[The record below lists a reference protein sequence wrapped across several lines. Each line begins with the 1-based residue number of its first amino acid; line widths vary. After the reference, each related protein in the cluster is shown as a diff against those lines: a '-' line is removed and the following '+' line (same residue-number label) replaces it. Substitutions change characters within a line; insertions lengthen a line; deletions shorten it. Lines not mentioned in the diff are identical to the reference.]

1 MSGIPLSLFH
11 IFIVFPLLMY
21 IAVFRG
27 FVPLWVYQGVLCLG
41 VVLLVYHLYRL
52 VTKWKAHSVTVWINA
67 VHVLFVAPLLI
78 YIGKNAYDT
87 PRWAFEILAMGAF
100 ATLGY
105 NLYGLIMIVQGLST
119 NPTLS
124 GPRAGQEFQ
133 GENNL
138 RNDK

>member
-1 MSGIPLSLFH
+1 MSGIALNLFH

-27 FVPLWVYQGVLCLG
+27 FVPLWAYQGILGLG

-52 VTKWKAHSVTVWINA
+52 ITKWKANSITVWVNA
-67 VHVLFVAPLLI
+67 IHVLFVAPLLI

-105 NLYGLIMIVQGLST
+105 NLYGLALIVQGLKT
-119 NPTLS
+119 NPTLHE
-124 GPRAGQEFQ
+124 PRVQQEFQ
-133 GENNL
+133 AENN
-138 RNDK
+138 

>member
-1 MSGIPLSLFH
+1 MSGIALNLFH

-27 FVPLWVYQGVLCLG
+27 FVPLWAYQGILGLG

-52 VTKWKAHSVTVWINA
+52 ITKWKANSMTVWVNA
-67 VHVLFVAPLLI
+67 IHVVFVAPLLI

-105 NLYGLIMIVQGLST
+105 NLYGLALIVQALKT
-119 NPTLS
+119 NPTLHE
-124 GPRAGQEFQ
+124 PRVQQEFQ
-133 GENNL
+133 AENN
-138 RNDK
+138 

>member
-1 MSGIPLSLFH
+1 MSGIALNLFH

-27 FVPLWVYQGVLCLG
+27 FVPLWAYQGILALG
-41 VVLLVYHLYRL
+41 VVLLVYQLYRL
-52 VTKWKAHSVTVWINA
+52 ITKWKANSMTVWVNA
-67 VHVLFVAPLLI
+67 IHVLFVAPLLI

-105 NLYGLIMIVQGLST
+105 NLYGLALIVQSLKT
-119 NPTLS
+119 NPSLHE
-124 GPRAGQEFQ
+124 PRVQQEFQ
-133 GENNL
+133 AENN
-138 RNDK
+138 